1 MGGSIW
7 VNWAFTILSTLL
19 LGGSVLMMASG
30 RMPPPLSRVRAHPIV
45 ATGVFVA
52 GLTLLLVYG
61 TPELLQ
67 QTIETLF
74 GA

>member
-1 MGGSIW
+1 MGSSIW
-7 VNWAFTILSTLL
+7 INWGFTILSILL
-19 LGGSVLMMASG
+19 LGGSIMMMVKG
-30 RMPPPLSRVRAHPIV
+30 TMPPPLTRLRAHPIV

-61 TPELLQ
+61 TADLLQ
-67 QTIETLF
+67 VTIETLF